1 MYVFYELLCQ
11 TEKVFMSVLIQ
22 IKGKVLTFL
31 KHKQFIIFWLVPK
44 LKYFEHL
51 RYSVI
56 GGNTKLEQPSEH
68 ETFISFYIQIYIH
81 QNNCIII

>member
-1 MYVFYELLCQ
+1 MPNRKSIYVRTDSNKRKNLNFFK
-11 TEKVFMSVLIQ
+11 T
-22 IKGKVLTFL
+22 
-31 KHKQFIIFWLVPK
+31 QFIIFWLVPK
-44 LKYFEHL
+44 IKYFEHL

-68 ETFISFYIQIYIH
+68 ETFIYIQIYIH